1 MNLQS
6 NDTNVGNSFR
16 DKSGIIIYYVC
27 AFVAYWF
34 VQIGTSPRKGLVLGA
49 FACPLEEV
57 L

>member
-6 NDTNVGNSFR
+6 NDTNV
-16 DKSGIIIYYVC
+16 IMYYVC

-34 VQIGTSPRKGLVLGA
+34 VQIGTSPRKGLVFGA
-49 FACPLEEV
+49 FACALEEV